1 MNNYTPFLKTKT
13 NEIGALKVLHPTL
26 KPFIAPFFDFPMK
39 KGLNEQSLKK
49 SIDGTHKK
57 IKTHLKEYRNFY
69 LDNFDVPDA
78 ITISGQDNY
87 MYIIDKFSD
96 TTFIPVIAIERP
108 PQRND
113 AVFNAKI
120 TGKIKSDTI
129 ALRVQPEDFQH
140 YTTTKV
146 EIQTLVRKCPPNFT
160 SMILILDN
168 RICRTCD
175 TTKRAG
181 ELINFIIAI
190 KRDYSFSKI
199 IITGSSIPASIK
211 EILEVGHEISL
222 PRSELAI
229 HKKVIAHHEL
239 SDIELG
245 DYTIVSP
252 NFSEIDIPPES
263 MRNVTAPKILY
274 AFEDFQYV
282 IRGNGLKNHPRGNQQ
297 YNDMAK
303 ILVAKTFY
311 RTPPYS
317 WGDNYLNDKANS
329 HGTLVT
335 PSSILNPTINAHI
348 TFMLQKP

>member
-1 MNNYTPFLKTKT
+1 MNNYTPFLKTKS
-13 NEIGALKVLHPTL
+13 NEIGALKVLDSAL

-39 KGLNEQSLKK
+39 KGLTEESLKK

-57 IKTHLKEYRNFY
+57 IKTHLKEYRHFY

-78 ITISGQDNY
+78 ISISGQDNY
-87 MYIIDKFSD
+87 FYVINKFSD
-96 TTFIPVIAIERP
+96 TNFIPVVAIERT

-113 AVFNAKI
+113 AVFRAKAI
-120 TGKIKSDTI
+120 NEIKSNII

-140 YTTTKV
+140 YSVTKTD
-146 EIQTLVRKCPPNFT
+146 IQPLVAQCIAHFT
-160 SMILILDN
+160 SIVLILDN

-175 TTKRAG
+175 TTKRAV
-181 ELINFIIAI
+181 ELTNFIIAI

-211 EILEVGHEISL
+211 EILEVGQEISML
-222 PRSELAI
+222 RSELEI
-229 HKKVIAHHEL
+229 HKKVIVHHEL
-239 SDIELG
+239 NDVELG

-274 AFEDFQYV
+274 AFEDYQYV
-282 IRGNGLKNHPRGNQQ
+282 IRGNGLKNHPRGNHQ
-297 YNDMAK
+297 YNDMAQ
-303 ILVAKTFY
+303 ILVAKSFY

-329 HGTLVT
+329 HGSLVT

-348 TFMLQKP
+348 TFMLKKP